1 MSSSAIKRP
10 EKPARDTIAPSDL
23 TFGLFTCKRC
33 IWIKYWF
40 KVTMPGQFPLVKPL
54 ADAQEEHFR
63 RASMQDLDPT
73 LAPGVVKQW
82 GQWVKS
88 SPLVVAGRTTTWKI
102 LGIYDLLAHYEDGS
116 VGIIDCKVSDSDR
129 DNGEFYA
136 PQLEAYAHALE
147 NPDRGKPFPVSSMGL
162 LVWKLNGVTPTADG
176 THGFGVT
183 QHYLPV
189 ERNSKKFHALLEE
202 LVDVIEGEFPDAG
215 PECPTCNYLVQRA
228 QIQSIG

>member
-1 MSSSAIKRP
+1 MSPSAIKRP

-23 TFGLFTCKRC
+23 TFGLSTCKRC

-63 RASMQDLDPT
+63 RASMPDLDPQ

-88 SPLVVAGRTTTWKI
+88 SPLVIAGRTTTWKI

-176 THGFGVT
+176 AYGFGVT

-189 ERNSKKFHALLEE
+189 ERDSKKFHSLLEE
-202 LVDVIEGEFPDAG
+202 LVAVIEGEFPDAG

-228 QIQSIG
+228 QIQSI

>member
-1 MSSSAIKRP
+1 MRPSLIKRP
-10 EKPARDTIAPSDL
+10 EKPARETIAPSDL
-23 TFGLFTCKRC
+23 TFGLSTCKRC

-63 RASMQDLDPT
+63 RAAMQDLDPN

-88 SPLVVAGRTTTWKI
+88 APLVIAGRQSQWKI

-129 DNGEFYA
+129 DNGVFYA

-162 LVWKLNGVTPTADG
+162 LVWKLNGVTETADG
-176 THGFGVT
+176 SHGFAVT

-189 ERNSKKFHALLEE
+189 ERDSAKFSALLEE
-202 LVDVIEGEFPDAG
+202 LVDVIDGDFPDAG

-228 QIQSIG
+228 EIQSL

>member
-1 MSSSAIKRP
+1 MSPSAIKRP
-10 EKPARDTIAPSDL
+10 EKPARETIAPSDL
-23 TFGLFTCKRC
+23 TFGLSTCKRC

-63 RASMQDLDPT
+63 RASMQDLDPN
-73 LAPGVVKQW
+73 LAPGVIKQW

-88 SPLVVAGRTTTWKI
+88 APLVIAGRETTWKI

-129 DNGEFYA
+129 DNGAFYA

-162 LVWKLNGVTPTADG
+162 LVWRLNGVTPTAEG
-176 THGFGVT
+176 SFGFGVT

-189 ERNSKKFHALLEE
+189 ERDSQKFNALLEE
-202 LVDVIEGEFPDAG
+202 LIDVIEGDFPDAG
-215 PECPTCNYLVQRA
+215 PECPTCTYLVQRA
-228 QIQSIG
+228 EIQSL

>member
-1 MSSSAIKRP
+1 MSPSAIKRP

-23 TFGLFTCKRC
+23 TFGLSTCKRC

-63 RASMQDLDPT
+63 RASMPDLDPQ

-88 SPLVVAGRTTTWKI
+88 SPLVIAGRTTTWKI

-176 THGFGVT
+176 AYGFGVT

-189 ERNSKKFHALLEE
+189 ERDSKKFSALLEE

-228 QIQSIG
+228 QIQSI

>member
-1 MSSSAIKRP
+1 MSPSAIKRP
-10 EKPARDTIAPSDL
+10 EKPARETIAPSDL
-23 TFGLFTCKRC
+23 TFGLSTCKRC

-54 ADAQEEHFR
+54 ADSQEEHFR
-63 RASMQDLDPT
+63 RAAMQDLDPG

-88 SPLVVAGRTTTWKI
+88 APLVIAGRETSWKI

-129 DNGEFYA
+129 DNGAFYA

-147 NPDRGKPFPVSSMGL
+147 KPDRGKPFPVSSMGL
-162 LVWKLNGVTPTADG
+162 LVWRLNGVTPTADG
-176 THGFGVT
+176 AYGFGVT

-189 ERNSKKFHALLEE
+189 ERDSQKFNNLLEE
-202 LVDVIEGEFPDAG
+202 LVDVIEGDFPDAG

-228 QIQSIG
+228 EIQSL

>member
-1 MSSSAIKRP
+1 MSPSAIKRP
-10 EKPARDTIAPSDL
+10 EKPARETIAPSDL
-23 TFGLFTCKRC
+23 TFGLSTCKRC

-63 RASMQDLDPT
+63 RASMQDLDPN

-88 SPLVVAGRTTTWKI
+88 APLVIAGRETPWKI

-129 DNGEFYA
+129 DNGAFYA

-162 LVWKLNGVTPTADG
+162 LVWRLNGVTPTADG
-176 THGFGVT
+176 AYGFGVT

-189 ERNSKKFHALLEE
+189 ERDSQKFHALLEE
-202 LVDVIEGEFPDAG
+202 LIDVIEGDFPDAG

-228 QIQSIG
+228 EIQSL

>member
-23 TFGLFTCKRC
+23 TFGLSTCKRC

-63 RASMQDLDPT
+63 RASMQDLDSS

-88 SPLVVAGRTTTWKI
+88 SPLVIAGRTTTWKI

-176 THGFGVT
+176 TYGFGVT

-189 ERNSKKFHALLEE
+189 ERDSKKFHALLEE

-228 QIQSIG
+228 QIQSI

>member
-1 MSSSAIKRP
+1 MRSSAFKRP
-10 EKPARDTIAPSDL
+10 EKPARETIAPSDL
-23 TFGLFTCKRC
+23 TFGLSTCKRC

-63 RASMQDLDPT
+63 RASMQDLDST

-88 SPLVVAGRTTTWKI
+88 SPLLIAGRRTTWKI

-116 VGIIDCKVSDSDR
+116 VGIIDCKVSDSNR

-147 NPDRGKPFPVSSMGL
+147 NPDRGKPFLVSSMGL
-162 LVWKLNGVTPTADG
+162 LVWKLNGVAPAADG
-176 THGFGVT
+176 TYGFGVT

-189 ERNSKKFHALLEE
+189 ERDSKKFHALLEE

-228 QIQSIG
+228 EIQSI

>member
-1 MSSSAIKRP
+1 MSQIKIIRP
-10 EKPARDTIAPSDL
+10 DKPARDTIAPSDL
-23 TFGLFTCKRC
+23 TFGLSTCKRC
-33 IWIKYWF
+33 LWIKYWF

-63 RASMQDLDPT
+63 RASMQDLDPSLPT
-73 LAPGVVKQW
+73 GVVKQW

-88 SPLVVAGRTTTWKI
+88 TPLVIGGRQTSWKI

-129 DNGEFYA
+129 DNADFYS

-147 NPDRGKPFPVSSMGL
+147 NPDRGKAFPVATMGL
-162 LVWKLNGVTPTADG
+162 LVWKLNGIAETADG
-176 THGFGVT
+176 AYGFGVT

-189 ERNSKKFHALLEE
+189 QRDSAKFSRLLEE
-202 LVDVIEGEFPDAG
+202 LIGVIEGELPDSG
-215 PECPTCNYLVQRA
+215 ETCQTCNYLIQLA
-228 QIQSIG
+228 QIQS

>member
-1 MSSSAIKRP
+1 
-10 EKPARDTIAPSDL
+10 
-23 TFGLFTCKRC
+23 
-33 IWIKYWF
+33 
-40 KVTMPGQFPLVKPL
+40 MPGQFPLVKPL

-63 RASMQDLDPT
+63 RAAMVDLDPK

-88 SPLVVAGRTTTWKI
+88 APLVIAGRVTSWKI

-129 DNGEFYA
+129 DNGAFYA

-176 THGFGVT
+176 AYGFGVT

-189 ERNSKKFHALLEE
+189 ERDSQKFNALLEE
-202 LVDVIEGEFPDAG
+202 LIDVIEGDFPDAG
-215 PECPTCNYLVQRA
+215 PECPTCKYLVQRA
-228 QIQSIG
+228 EIQSI

>member
-1 MSSSAIKRP
+1 
-10 EKPARDTIAPSDL
+10 
-23 TFGLFTCKRC
+23 
-33 IWIKYWF
+33 
-40 KVTMPGQFPLVKPL
+40 MPGQFPLVKPL

-63 RASMQDLDPT
+63 RAAMTDLDPQ

-88 SPLVVAGRTTTWKI
+88 APLVIAGRVTSWKI

-129 DNGEFYA
+129 DNGAFYA

-176 THGFGVT
+176 AYGFGVT

-189 ERNSKKFHALLEE
+189 ERDSQKFNALLTE
-202 LVDVIEGEFPDAG
+202 LIDVIEGDFPDAG

-228 QIQSIG
+228 EIQSI

>member
-1 MSSSAIKRP
+1 MSQKKVTRP
-10 EKPARDTIAPSDL
+10 DKPARDTIAPSDL
-23 TFGLFTCKRC
+23 TFGLSTCKRC
-33 IWIKYWF
+33 LWIKYWF

-63 RASMQDLDPT
+63 RASMQDLDPS
-73 LAPGVVKQW
+73 LPAGVVKQW

-88 SPLVVAGRTTTWKI
+88 APLTIGGRQTTWKI

-129 DNGEFYA
+129 DNGAFYA

-147 NPDRGKPFPVSSMGL
+147 NPDRGKPFPVSTMGL
-162 LVWKLNGVTPTADG
+162 LVWKLNGVAETADCA
-176 THGFGVT
+176 HGFGVT

-189 ERNSKKFHALLEE
+189 ERDSKKFQELLVE
-202 LVDVIEGEFPDAG
+202 LLDVIEGEFPDAG
-215 PECPTCNYLVQRA
+215 PECQTCNYLVQRA
-228 QIQSIG
+228 ELESR

>member
-1 MSSSAIKRP
+1 
-10 EKPARDTIAPSDL
+10 
-23 TFGLFTCKRC
+23 
-33 IWIKYWF
+33 
-40 KVTMPGQFPLVKPL
+40 MPGQFPLVKPL

-63 RASMQDLDPT
+63 RASMQDLDSS

-88 SPLVVAGRTTTWKI
+88 SPLVIAGRTTTWKI

-162 LVWKLNGVTPTADG
+162 LVWKLNGVTPTADA
-176 THGFGVT
+176 TYGFGVT

-189 ERNSKKFHALLEE
+189 ERDSKKFHALLEE

-228 QIQSIG
+228 QIQSI